1 MVRRLL
7 VVLLLGLAQSLA
19 AEVPTLKAVSAFPAG
34 YRFSKPFEQ
43 FIEGVNAGGS
53 VNIHYLGGGSKVL
66 NPYELGQYVR
76 KGLIDIAHM
85 PSAYYKNILPEADA
99 IKMCYR
105 SMPELR
111 TNGGWRFINDLHVS
125 RMNVFYLARAVDYV
139 PYHLYLIK
147 PLNNADLTGYR
158 IRVSPV
164 YTDFF
169 EGLGASVLRSTP
181 GEAYTLLERS
191 VIDGLGW
198 PLQGFRD
205 FGFEQVVRYRVDPGF
220 YRADIQILVNWD
232 RWQALTPAQ
241 RSALQQQAH
250 VVERAAVSFKDEN
263 VREST
268 AQKDAG
274 ISTIELTGSAREAW
288 VSQADAYGW
297 AAMDKINPTIA
308 AQYRAICERPV
319 GTEIPQVVSP

>member
-1 MVRRLL
+1 MLL
-7 VVLLLGLAQSLA
+7 AWAQSALAQ
-19 AEVPTLKAVSAFPAG
+19 VPTLKAVSAFPQG

-43 FIEGVNAGGS
+43 FIDS
-53 VNIHYLGGGSKVL
+53 VNESGEVQIRYLGGGSKVL

-76 KGLIDIAHM
+76 KGLVDIAHM

-105 SMPELR
+105 SMPQLR
-111 TNGGWRFINDLHVS
+111 TNGGWEFINDLHVR
-125 RMNVFYLARAVDYV
+125 RMNVLYLARAVDYI
-139 PYHLYLIK
+139 PYHLYLLR
-147 PLNNADLTGYR
+147 PLAKADLTGYR

-198 PLQGFRD
+198 PMQGLRD
-205 FGFEQVVRYRVDPGF
+205 FGFEHVVRYRVDPGF

-232 RWQALTPAQ
+232 RWQSLSASQQSAMRIQALK
-241 RSALQQQAH
+241 
-250 VVERAAVSFKDEN
+250 VENAAVSFEAEN
-263 VREST
+263 ARESA
-268 AQKDAG
+268 AQIEAG
-274 ISTIELTGSAREAW
+274 ISVIKLTGPARERW
-288 VSQADAYGW
+288 VTQADALGW
-297 AAMDKINPTIA
+297 AAMEKINPEMA
-308 AQYRAICERPV
+308 AQYREICERPV
-319 GTEIPQVVSP
+319 APTASNSSTP